1 MNSKPF
7 RSGVVAL
14 LGLPNAGKSTLMN
27 CLIGER
33 VAIVTPKPQTTRSR
47 ILGVLNREGVQV
59 LFMDTPGI
67 HKGKG
72 ALSDVMNE
80 AAATAAADSDLS
92 LLLIDRTKG
101 WEPLHSFLLAQFLAK
116 GTPLFLVGTKQDLTA
131 ARRLAWP
138 PPEASQVTS
147 IFSISALR
155 QEGVDE
161 LLKAV
166 IERMPEGPP
175 FYPEDQLTD
184 RSTRFLVS
192 ELIREAC
199 YRELEQELPYAVAV
213 QVESFDESSEDLV
226 RIRATIFAL
235 RESQKRM
242 VIGRG
247 GQMIKA
253 IGSGARREIEAFLG
267 NKVYLELRVKVD
279 PEWAK
284 KKKRLEALGYG

>member
-47 ILGVLNREGVQV
+47 ILGILNREGVQI
-59 LFMDTPGI
+59 LFVDTPGI

-72 ALSDVMNE
+72 ALSEVMNE
-80 AAATAAADSDLS
+80 AAATASADSDLS
-92 LLLIDRTKG
+92 VLLIDRTKG
-101 WEPLHSFLLAQFLAK
+101 WEPLHSFLLEQFMAT
-116 GTPLFLVGTKQDLTA
+116 GAPLFLVGTKQDLA
-131 ARRLAWP
+131 GARRVAWP

-147 IFSISALR
+147 VFSISAPR
-155 QEGVDE
+155 HEGVDE
-161 LLKAV
+161 LLNAV
-166 IERMPEGPP
+166 IEHIPEGPP

-184 RSTRFLVS
+184 RSTRFLVG

-213 QVESFDESSEDLV
+213 QVESFDASREDLV
-226 RIRATIFAL
+226 RIRATIFTL
-235 RESQKRM
+235 RDSQKGM
-242 VIGRG
+242 VVGKG

-267 NKVYLELRVKVD
+267 QQVYLDLRVKVD

-284 KKKRLEALGYG
+284 KRKRLATLGYG